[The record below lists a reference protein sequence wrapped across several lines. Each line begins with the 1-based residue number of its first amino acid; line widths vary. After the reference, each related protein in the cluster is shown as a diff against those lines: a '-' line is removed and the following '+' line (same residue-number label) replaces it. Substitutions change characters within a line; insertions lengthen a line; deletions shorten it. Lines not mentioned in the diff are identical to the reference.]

1 MENHKKKVSHH
12 RIDYVALN
20 KQTIVIYD
28 ISYVSFWKVTI
39 VHN

>member
-1 MENHKKKVSHH
+1 MENHKKKVPHH
-12 RIDYVALN
+12 RIDNVVLN

-28 ISYVSFWKVTI
+28 ISYVSIWKVTI